1 MNKPIISENNINFLN
16 LIDFAKRS
24 FKKYFK
30 ISVLLTFLS
39 FLYFTFKTPLYTS
52 SVSFY
57 SNYMDSSSVLSSL
70 SIINNLGGSEMT
82 HLGYSIDD
90 YLKSDRLVNDIIFKK
105 YKINN
110 QDIELIEFWGEN
122 YDKIFFLNPIALIAS
137 LNKQINLN
145 QTLSENEKKYF
156 YVKDKLLGSIS
167 FSEDKITSLNTINIT
182 VKKYPDLAEQ
192 ISNNIFLS
200 VANFSSELSNTKA
213 TEKRVFVEQR
223 LSSIATDL
231 EIAENKLL
239 KFLNEN
245 KSYNSSPTLILEKNR
260 LDRSIMLYNQMY
272 ISLSDQLELIKIDEQ
287 DNTSSIS
294 VLDKSTVKPSK
305 AGMGVFQ
312 KTSIIFVIFSLLFLV
327 LETYKNRKN
336 LFINVNIEL

>member
-1 MNKPIISENNINFLN
+1 MNKPIISENNIYFLN
-16 LIDFAKRS
+16 LIDFTKRS
-24 FKKYFK
+24 FKKYLK
-30 ISVLLTFLS
+30 ISALLTFLS
-39 FLYFTFKTPLYTS
+39 FLYFTFKTPAYTS

-57 SNYMDSSSVLSSL
+57 SNYTNSSNLLSSL

-82 HLGYSIDD
+82 HLGYSIND

-145 QTLSENEKKYF
+145 QTLSENEKKYY

-182 VKKYPDLAEQ
+182 IKKYPDLAEQ

-260 LDRSIMLYNQMY
+260 LDRSIMLYNQIY

-287 DNTSSIS
+287 DNTSPIS
-294 VLDKSTVKPSK
+294 VLDKSTIKPFK
-305 AGMGVFQ
+305 AGMGVFK
-312 KTSIIFVIFSLLFLV
+312 KTFTIFVIFSLLFLF

-336 LFINVNIEL
+336 LFINLSID